1 MSDWLSFKHLLVSI
15 GFSVAIFLPA
25 LVLSTEGQ
33 TAVARPA
40 RAAAA
45 SARRVHVV
53 TIKDMKYQPATLT
66 VEVGDT
72 VEWKNEDIVSHSVT
86 AVNKAFD
93 SGTIRR
99 GHSWELV
106 VKKRGTFDYTCT
118 FHPNMKGVLIVR

>member
-1 MSDWLSFKHLLVSI
+1 MSGWFSFKHLLVSI
-15 GFSVAIFLPA
+15 GFMLAVCLPA

-33 TAVARPA
+33 AAAARPV

-45 SARRVHVV
+45 SSRKLHIV
-53 TIKDMKYQPATLT
+53 TIKDMKYQVPTLT

-72 VEWKNEDIVSHSVT
+72 VEWKNEDIVSHTVT
-86 AVNKAFD
+86 AVNKGFD

-99 GHSWELV
+99 GHSWKLV
-106 VKKRGTFDYTCT
+106 VKKRGTFAYTCT